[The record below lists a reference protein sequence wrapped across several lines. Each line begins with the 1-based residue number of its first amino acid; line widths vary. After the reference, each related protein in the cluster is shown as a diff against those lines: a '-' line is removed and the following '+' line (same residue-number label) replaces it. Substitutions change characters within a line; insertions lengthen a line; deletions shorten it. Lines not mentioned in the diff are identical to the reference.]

1 METCAAATDRE
12 TNATEAGADQAAG
25 EGAHAAPSWQDV
37 NEGLENMEKHMGDAA
52 LSLDEASK
60 NPWVSAL
67 TLYVDV
73 FNLMDILSALL
84 SLTSALNSV
93 VTLFGSSQG
102 SQQASSAKSILLVQL
117 SINMLCSFAGVL
129 YFYRGTPRL
138 AHLVDMLMQII
149 ADMQVSFFH

>member
-25 EGAHAAPSWQDV
+25 EGAHPAPSWQDV
-37 NEGLENMEKHMGDAA
+37 NGGLENAA
-52 LSLDEASK
+52 LKLDEASN
-60 NPWVSAL
+60 NPWISAL